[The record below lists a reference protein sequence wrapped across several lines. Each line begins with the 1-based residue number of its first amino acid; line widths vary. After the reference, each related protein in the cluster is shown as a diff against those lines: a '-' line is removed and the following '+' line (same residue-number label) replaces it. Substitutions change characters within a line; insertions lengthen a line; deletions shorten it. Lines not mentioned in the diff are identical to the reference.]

1 MLTYKPD
8 AIVAVGG
15 GSAIDSSKLI
25 RDFALRVDNY
35 GPVGL
40 IAIPT
45 TSGTGSE
52 VTSFAVVTDPAEQR
66 KYPLVSWDLTPDEA
80 ILDAELVKSVPP
92 AVTAD
97 TGMDVF
103 THALEACVSTNR
115 NDFSTA
121 LAEKAIE
128 LIGSFSFK
136 SLPGWQ

>member
-66 KYPLVSWDLTPDEA
+66 KYPG
-80 ILDAELVKSVPP
+80 I
-92 AVTAD
+92 
-97 TGMDVF
+97 
-103 THALEACVSTNR
+103 
-115 NDFSTA
+115 
-121 LAEKAIE
+121 
-128 LIGSFSFK
+128 
-136 SLPGWQ
+136 